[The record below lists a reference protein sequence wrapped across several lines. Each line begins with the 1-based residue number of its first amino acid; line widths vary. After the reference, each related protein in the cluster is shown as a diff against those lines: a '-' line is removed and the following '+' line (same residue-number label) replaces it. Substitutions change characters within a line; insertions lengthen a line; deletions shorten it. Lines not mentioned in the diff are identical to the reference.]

1 MGGSCACCYWAAA
14 SFLSLVG
21 SPVATGKVL
30 GIPGCLTKS
39 GPQTSLVFASHPL
52 TFLLFVVF

>member
-1 MGGSCACCYWAAA
+1 MGASCACCYWAAS

-21 SPVATGKVL
+21 SPVATGKFL
-30 GIPGCLTKS
+30 GIPGCLTEIR
-39 GPQTSLVFASHPL
+39 PQTSLVFASHPL